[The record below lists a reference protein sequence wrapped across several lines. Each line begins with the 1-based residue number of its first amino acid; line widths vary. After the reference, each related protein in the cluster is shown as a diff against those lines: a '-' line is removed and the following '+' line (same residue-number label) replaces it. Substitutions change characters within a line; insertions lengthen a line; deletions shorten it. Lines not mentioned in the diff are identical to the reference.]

1 MFFKTQYTETEKQ
14 KELETVQRGTSN
26 KNEDAQ
32 DANKWVIMLLARCV
46 WLAGGQGLQAQ
57 DNTVE
62 DHLAEDE
69 VLGDDAVGVQDVNY
83 VLFNDSN
90 LNDLLNS
97 SEDEL
102 YQFENIK

>member
-1 MFFKTQYTETEKQ
+1 MFQHTKYWDWKVAGAWDSTEGDQQQECT
-14 KELETVQRGTSN
+14 
-26 KNEDAQ
+26 DAQ
-32 DANKWVIMLLARCV
+32 DANKWVTSKRCV
-46 WLAGGQGLQAQ
+46 RLAGSQALQAQ

-69 VLGDDAVGVQDVNY
+69 VLGGDAVGVQDGNY
-83 VLFNDSN
+83 VSFNDSN

-102 YQFENIK
+102 Y

>member
-1 MFFKTQYTETEKQ
+1 
-14 KELETVQRGTSN
+14 
-26 KNEDAQ
+26 
-32 DANKWVIMLLARCV
+32 MLLARCV
-46 WLAGGQGLQAQ
+46 WLAGGQALQAQ

-69 VLGDDAVGVQDVNY
+69 VLGGDAVGVQDGNY
-83 VLFNDSN
+83 VSFNDSN

-102 YQFENIK
+102 Y

>member
-1 MFFKTQYTETEKQ
+1 MDIRQGLEGQECRDGSRCKQ
-14 KELETVQRGTSN
+14 VGHNATIK
-26 KNEDAQ
+26 
-32 DANKWVIMLLARCV
+32 RCV
-46 WLAGGQGLQAQ
+46 WLARAQALEAQ

-69 VLGDDAVGVQDVNY
+69 VLGGDAVGVQDVNY
-83 VLFNDSN
+83 VSFNDSN

-102 YQFENIK
+102 Y